1 MSSRTHSCGSIATP
15 DDLSALLAWA
25 GDYPDLTL
33 DLGAGDARYARDLAH
48 AMPDRAVLAVDTCG
62 TNATRQLRKAPG
74 NLRFLVADAR
84 SLPHQLSSLD
94 CTVVINFPWGSLLAA
109 LLRPEPDFVAS
120 LAGRPL
126 LVRVNAGALAEAGFA
141 FDDGVRRLVQV
152 LDRAGANP
160 RVRALCPDD
169 LRNIPSTWSKRL
181 AFGRDPRAIEL
192 RSVPPARLIE
202 PNTSR

>member
-74 NLRFLVADAR
+74 NLRFLIADAR

-120 LAGRPL
+120 LAGRACAPESNMTLARIAKVTAPTIRKDAYRFLSMKMSCRVEFTVL
-126 LVRVNAGALAEAGFA
+126 LWAWL
-141 FDDGVRRLVQV
+141 
-152 LDRAGANP
+152 
-160 RVRALCPDD
+160 
-169 LRNIPSTWSKRL
+169 
-181 AFGRDPRAIEL
+181 
-192 RSVPPARLIE
+192 SVA
-202 PNTSR
+202 